1 MSHAARRFMDPNNPR
16 WETSDERRRR
26 SATMWKII
34 VGALSAS
41 ALSAMVVA
49 SCLDRDAGARRDVD
63 TAEPAYV
70 ETTAGT
76 QAPATAEATTAMT
89 PTTAPAAPAPP
100 STSDSTGGIAAN
112 GRAAQGAGTT
122 ETTRATIVNAPAAT
136 AVNVTSAPAA
146 GTQGYSPR
154 PGMSLSPGASS
165 GLTVAPG
172 QTTDANADASVN
184 ANSAN
189 PDGGAPVAGHASH
202 AANDPNNRGSNPE
215 SPPMSAGAGRFVTE
229 APYWGASAFESNADA
244 GAGPFQTERNTPAH

>member
-1 MSHAARRFMDPNNPR
+1 MDPNNPR
-16 WETSDERRRR
+16 WETSEERRRR

-70 ETTAGT
+70 ETTAAAQT
-76 QAPATAEATTAMT
+76 PATTT
-89 PTTAPAAPAPP
+89 PVQPAPP
-100 STSDSTGGIAAN
+100 STADSTGGIAVN
-112 GRAAQGAGTT
+112 GRAADPASTT
-122 ETTRATIVNAPAAT
+122 ETTGATIVNAPAAT
-136 AVNVTSAPAA
+136 SVNVTSAPPA
-146 GTQGYSPR
+146 GAPSYSPR
-154 PGMSLSPGASS
+154 PAPFETAAPAGAGAMSLSPGASS

-172 QTTDANADASVN
+172 QTTDSANAANAATDA
-184 ANSAN
+184 AN

-215 SPPMSAGAGRFVTE
+215 SPPMNAGAGRFVTE

-244 GAGPFQTERNTPAH
+244 GAGPFQSERNTPAH